1 MNLKKQFVL
10 FKMNKTIAS
19 SEKFIAKNKPIVYI
33 VDFLNIFS
41 DFREIKYKKENVD
54 FHSVKHSNKEQDTY
68 DFFKLFFSK
77 YIDYVNINKTSQFY
91 FVMKKLNDYETILDN
106 IMKTHYDFNMKFII
120 IEDKFNNNILD
131 KNKDDFLCQ
140 YFFYI
145 LQKNNQ
151 CVLISNDKY
160 RDKRSYIK
168 LFNFDIFIRVVN
180 YNSKTKGLEKSTL
193 KIRLTDSI
201 SDHLILQKYTR
212 CTIPKHDL
220 NLIL

>member
-1 MNLKKQFVL
+1 MNSIL
-10 FKMNKTIAS
+10 NS
-19 SEKFIAKNKPIVYI
+19 SKNIKFIAKQKPPVYI

-41 DFREIKYKKENVD
+41 DFREIKYKKQNVD

-77 YIDYVNINKTSQFY
+77 YIDYVNIDKSSQFY

-106 IMKTHYDFNMKFII
+106 IMRTHEFNMKFII
-120 IEDKFNNNILD
+120 IEDKFNNDILD

-145 LQKNNQ
+145 LQKNNR
-151 CVLISNDKY
+151 CILISNDKY
-160 RDKRSYIK
+160 RDKKSYIK
-168 LFNFDIFIRVVN
+168 LFNFDIFIRVIN
-180 YNSKTKGLEKSTL
+180 YNSKTKELEKSTL

-201 SDHLILQKYTR
+201 GDHLILQKYTR
-212 CTIPKHDL
+212 CTIPKRDL

>member
-1 MNLKKQFVL
+1 MNSII
-10 FKMNKTIAS
+10 NS
-19 SEKFIAKNKPIVYI
+19 SKNIKFIAKQKPPVYI

-41 DFREIKYKKENVD
+41 DFREIKYKKQNVD

-77 YIDYVNINKTSQFY
+77 YIDYVNIDKSSQFY

-106 IMKTHYDFNMKFII
+106 IMRTHEFNMKFII
-120 IEDKFNNNILD
+120 IEDKFNNHILD

-145 LQKNNQ
+145 LQKNNR
-151 CVLISNDKY
+151 CILISNDKY
-160 RDKRSYIK
+160 RDKKSYIK
-168 LFNFDIFIRVVN
+168 LFNFDIFIRVIN
-180 YNSKTKGLEKSTL
+180 YNSKTKELEKSTL

-201 SDHLILQKYTR
+201 GDHLILQKYTR
-212 CTIPKHDL
+212 CTIPKRDL